1 MHLRSVT
8 LHDWKAYEAARFDF
22 PAPDDDR
29 NVILIGGQNGFGK
42 TTLFEAIAL
51 GLFGRDGLR
60 LVRRAAAAA
69 DDQGR
74 AQSFRDFIERALN
87 GRALRQ
93 GRTRCRV
100 DLTFEDDSGEPIVI
114 ERTWHFTDGGRLR
127 PGEGG
132 ETLRIVR
139 GLTRKAVGPPL
150 SDSDPEGWYRDWI
163 SRTFLPV
170 SLAGFFLFDGEAA
183 SIYAERDMGVQV
195 REGIEGLLGLTW
207 LRQLA
212 ADLRGYANNRR
223 GQVPRGVTTEAI
235 IELENEIAQLEQSIQ
250 NAETRLSAIATDL
263 AGAEAERTS
272 LTHEL
277 AGYGTGTRAQL
288 EDLIK
293 ERADQEKAY
302 EAARTELFRI
312 AEMDLP
318 LALSGRVLRQHVI
331 GRLDRERR
339 REQWMA
345 AASDGR
351 ERVERVVQLIDA
363 DLAIVTPP
371 LLRSQDDAVRI
382 AVRRALDQL
391 WHPPPDDAAE
401 DFKHSH
407 ARGPIREQVRV
418 RLDQAA
424 SVTVGT
430 VAALL
435 EAMARSAAALRKVT
449 AAIQGTETTAPQ
461 LEEKRRRITEL
472 NSLIR
477 ALTEEQAER
486 RNFVTSRQADL
497 DQKRKELARLT
508 GQLDQSARPARLAK
522 RAEEVA
528 SMLGDLISEA
538 WPMQADAVA
547 AAMTEAVRAMAHRND
562 YLNRVEIRE
571 DSQVRLLAPNG
582 RNLQEFDLS
591 AGEKQIFTQSL
602 FAAIAGVSGRV
613 FPLVIDT
620 PLGRLDVEHR
630 LNILRHLAERD
641 GQVIM
646 ISTNT
651 EVVDKYLDAI
661 RDRVLK
667 TYRIEN
673 RTEGDLGISWPVEG
687 YFPGQGF

>member
-60 LVRRAAAAA
+60 LVTRAAAAA
-69 DDQGR
+69 DEQGR
-74 AQSFRDFIERALN
+74 AQSFRDFMERALN

-114 ERTWHFTDGGRLR
+114 ERTWHFTDSGRLR

-132 ETLRIVR
+132 ETLHIVQ
-139 GLTRKAVGPPL
+139 GLTRRAVGPPI
-150 SDSDPEGWYRDWI
+150 SESDPDGWYRDWI

-183 SIYAERDMGVQV
+183 SVYAERDMSVQV

-212 ADLRGYANNRR
+212 ADLRVYAANRC

-235 IELENEIAQLEQSIQ
+235 RTLEKEVAALEQGIQEAEARLKSIVD
-250 NAETRLSAIATDL
+250 DL
-263 AGAEAERTS
+263 AGAESERES
-272 LTHEL
+272 LTREL

-288 EDLIK
+288 EELIK

-302 EAARTELFRI
+302 EAARAELFRI

-318 LALSGRVLRQHVI
+318 LALSGHALRERVAD
-331 GRLDRERR
+331 RLNRERR
-339 REQWMA
+339 REQWLA
-345 AASDGR
+345 AAADGR
-351 ERVERVVQLIDA
+351 ERVERVVQVIDA
-363 DLAIVTPP
+363 DLSALIPP
-371 LLRSQDDAVRI
+371 LLPSQDHAVRA

-391 WHPPPDDAAE
+391 WHPPPEDAAE
-401 DFKHSH
+401 TFRHGH
-407 ARGPIREQVRV
+407 ARGPIREQVRA

-435 EAMARSAAALRKVT
+435 DAMARSAAALRKVK
-449 AAIQGTETTAPQ
+449 AAIQATEITAPQ
-461 LEEKRRRITEL
+461 LEEKRRRIAEL
-472 NSLIR
+472 NTLIR
-477 ALTEEQAER
+477 ALTEEQSDR
-486 RNFVTSRQADL
+486 RNFITSRRADL

-528 SMLGDLISEA
+528 SMLDDLIAEA

-547 AAMTEAVRAMAHRND
+547 AAMTDAIRAMAHRND
-562 YLNRVEIRE
+562 YLNRVEIGV
-571 DSQVRLLAPNG
+571 DGQVRLLAPNG
-582 RNLQEFDLS
+582 RNLREFDLS
-591 AGEKQIFTQSL
+591 AGEKQIFTQAL
-602 FAAIAGVSGRV
+602 FAAIARVSGRV

-620 PLGRLDVEHR
+620 PLGRLDEEHR
-630 LNILRHLAERD
+630 LNVLRHLAERD
-641 GQVIM
+641 GQVIL

-651 EVVDKYLDAI
+651 EVVNGYLDAI
-661 RDRVLK
+661 RGRVLK
-667 TYRIEN
+667 AYRIEN
-673 RTEGDLGISWPVEG
+673 RTDGDLGISWPVEG